1 MVEALYKKFYSKLY
15 QYGCLVH
22 TDAIRVEDTIQNFF
36 IWVLEH
42 PEKLKEIQNFEA
54 FACKS
59 IRRNLIQRI
68 IKDSRSKENNA
79 VYRESIIREKTILSI
94 EKEIMEIEENLWQKE
109 NLKKAIEKLPDKQ
122 KEIIYLKYY
131 ANFSYK
137 EIEDIMHVSNQVARN
152 YVSRALK
159 KLKNSI
165 FSESIQILTIHA
177 FLM

>member
-15 QYGCLVH
+15 LYGCLVH

-42 PEKLKEIQNFEA
+42 PEKVKKINNFEA

-59 IRRNLIQRI
+59 IRRNLIQRV
-68 IKDSRSKENNA
+68 IKDNRNKENNA
-79 VYRESIIREKTILSI
+79 IYVKGILQEKTIISI
-94 EKEIMEIEENLWQKE
+94 EKEIMKIEENLLQKE
-109 NLKKAIEKLPDKQ
+109 NLKNAIEKLPEKQ

-159 KLKNSI
+159 KLKNTL
-165 FSESIQILTIHA
+165 FSEGIKLLAIHT
-177 FLM
+177 FLL

>member
-22 TDAIRVEDTIQNFF
+22 SDAIRVEDTIQNFF

-42 PEKLKEIQNFEA
+42 PDKFREIQNFEA
-54 FACKS
+54 FACKA

-68 IKDSRSKENNA
+68 IKDNRSKENNA
-79 VYRESIIREKTILSI
+79 VYREYVIREKTIFSI
-94 EKEIMEIEENLWQKE
+94 EKELMEIEENLWQKE

-159 KLKNSI
+159 KLKTSI
-165 FSESIQILTIHA
+165 FSEGIKSLTIHA